1 LDTVN
6 INLKV
11 FGKNYPLKFRE
22 SDLHLFTQAQNE
34 LNAQLEFYKNK
45 GVQDKQDLLVMVV
58 FESLMSKLTAKK
70 QSENEMNELGQTL
83 DGMMS
88 HLNT

>member
-6 INLKV
+6 VNLKV
-11 FGKNYPLKFRE
+11 FGKDYPLKFRE
-22 SDLHLFTQAQNE
+22 SDLPLFTEAQNE

-58 FESLMSKLTAKK
+58 FESLIGKFTAKRK
-70 QSENEMNELGQTL
+70 AEKEIDGLNQSL
-83 DGMMS
+83 DGIIAR
-88 HLNT
+88 LNT